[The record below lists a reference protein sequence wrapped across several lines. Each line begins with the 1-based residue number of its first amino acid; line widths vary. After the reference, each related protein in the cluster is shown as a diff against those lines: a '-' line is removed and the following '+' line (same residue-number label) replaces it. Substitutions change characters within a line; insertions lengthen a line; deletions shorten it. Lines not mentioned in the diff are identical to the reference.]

1 MNKQEA
7 SKQIDQLKQQLNEWN
22 YQYYVLE
29 APTISDEEFDLTLK
43 QLNQLE
49 QLFPELITFDSPTQK
64 VAGEVSEKF
73 KKVTHTTSILSLAN
87 AFNYNDLLRFDEQ
100 VKNLTKLQQVDY
112 FCELKIDGLSI
123 SLTYENSELKI
134 AATRGDG
141 TTGEDVTVNIKQIKS
156 IPWSIDQ
163 EKLTVRGEVYLAKTE
178 FAKINQLR
186 EENDEPLF
194 ANPRNAAAGTIR
206 QLDSS
211 IVSKRKLNAFL
222 YYYVNAKDYNIITQY
237 DAIKALEKLKF
248 KVNQEYRLCSDIAQ
262 VWEYINYYQEKRND
276 LDYEIDGIV
285 IKVNN
290 LKFYEQI
297 GYTNKNPKWA
307 IAYKLPSEI
316 ATTKLLNIFPTV
328 GRTGKIT
335 YNAELSPVRIA
346 GTTVKAATLHNADF
360 IQSIDI
366 RINDV
371 VNLKK
376 AGDIIPEIIEPI
388 LDQRSLEA
396 KQWVKATNCPNCD
409 SILEQNIGEVDQYCI
424 NATCS
429 KKIIRTIE
437 HFVSRNAMN
446 IEGVSKKIIA
456 KLYDLNLLTCFSD
469 FYSLNLKKDILI
481 NLDNFGLKSFSNMI
495 SAIEN
500 SKSNSLERLIFA
512 LGIRH
517 VGNKT
522 AKVLAKQFKT
532 IDHLIISDYESL
544 AVMED
549 IGPVIAQNIIDY
561 FKVDA
566 NLQQLEKLK
575 SFNVN
580 MTYSNNSDSQTNKL
594 AHLRFVITG
603 SLTQPREYF
612 KQQIEINGGKVS
624 DAVSSKTSYLLAGS
638 DAGSKIEKA
647 MKLNVKIIN
656 EKQFNDLISENQE
669 NI

>member
-1 MNKQEA
+1 MSINKQEA
-7 SKQIDQLKQQLNEWN
+7 EKQINQLKQHLNEWN

-29 APTISDEEFDLTLK
+29 APTVSDEEFDSTLK

-73 KKVTHTTSILSLAN
+73 KKVVHTTSMLSLAN
-87 AFNYNDLLRFDEQ
+87 AFNYNDLVRFDEQ
-100 VKNLTKLQQVDY
+100 VKNLTGLQQIDY

-141 TTGEDVTVNIKQIKS
+141 STGEEVTTNIKQIKS
-156 IPWSIDQ
+156 IPLWIGQ
-163 EKLTVRGEVYLAKTE
+163 EKLIVRGEIYLSKKE
-178 FAKINQLR
+178 FAQINQLR

-194 ANPRNAAAGTIR
+194 ANPRNATSGTIR

-211 IVSKRKLNAFL
+211 IVGQRKLNAFL
-222 YYYVNAKDYNIITQY
+222 YYYVNAKDYNITTQY

-248 KVNQEYRLCSDIAQ
+248 KVNQEYRLCSDIVQ
-262 VWEYINYYQEKRND
+262 IWEYINHYQDKRHD

-290 LKFYEQI
+290 LNVYEQI

-316 ATTKLLNIFPTV
+316 VTTKLLNIFTTV

-335 YNAELSPVRIA
+335 YNAELLPVRIA

-360 IQSIDI
+360 IQSRDI
-366 RINDV
+366 RINDF

-388 LDQRSLEA
+388 LQQRSLEA
-396 KQWVKATNCPNCD
+396 KIWFKASNCPNCD

-456 KLYDLNLLTCFSD
+456 KLYDLKLLTCFSD
-469 FYSLNLKKDILI
+469 FYTLYSKKDVLI

-495 SAIEN
+495 NAIEN
-500 SKSNSLERLIFA
+500 SKSNSLERLIFG

-522 AKVLAKQFKT
+522 SKVLAKKFKE
-532 IDHLIISDYESL
+532 IDNLIVSDYESL
-544 AVMED
+544 SIMED

-566 NLQQLEKLK
+566 NLHQLEQLK
-575 SFNVN
+575 YFNVN
-580 MTYSNNSDSQTNKL
+580 MSYVNNNSDVQLNTL
-594 AHLRFVITG
+594 ANLRFVITG
-603 SLTQPREYF
+603 TLSQSREYF
-612 KQQIEINGGKVS
+612 KEQIELHGGKVS
-624 DAVSSKTSYLLAGS
+624 DAVSSKTSYLLTGS
-638 DAGSKIEKA
+638 DDGSKIDKA

-656 EKQFNDLISENQE
+656 EKQFYDLIS
-669 NI
+669 